1 MKYENYI
8 KRYDSWEMR
17 ENFAIIDT
25 LKDGQVVKVYRTLE
39 ACKNNVWKMNDD
51 YNYGEGYTKNNY

>member
-1 MKYENYI
+1 MNYENYI

-51 YNYGEGYTKNNY
+51 YN